1 MILGHSH
8 LPSKCKTKTRN
19 FLSITLH
26 SIVNRAQNA
35 KNEFWIEMALSTLEK
50 FEIIQLFE
58 RQYILKDSWIIQIE
72 NMNQSDSQ
80 NK

>member
-1 MILGHSH
+1 
-8 LPSKCKTKTRN
+8 
-19 FLSITLH
+19 
-26 SIVNRAQNA
+26 
-35 KNEFWIEMALSTLEK
+35 MALSTLEK